1 MYNLASTDYVGISFW
16 LVSAA
21 MLAATAFFFLERSSV
36 NGKWKTSLTV
46 AGLVTGIAFWHY
58 LYMRGMWIET
68 GTSPTVYR
76 YVDWLLTVPLQVVEF
91 YLILA
96 AVTTVRGGVFF
107 KLLISSLVMLI
118 AGYLGE
124 AGLAPVLPA
133 FVIGCAAWLYII
145 YEIFAGET
153 SASLAEV
160 FMDLSRYLD
169 KEATTRA
176 QIISALVYPVILFI
190 VSLAV
195 IYALLSFVL
204 PQVVEQFI
212 SSNVELPILTQTL
225 LSFSDI
231 FPYILLLMGITVGS
245 IYLIQITKFIS
256 NQLKL
261 KLSKFFLHIP
271 LFGEIILF
279 DQTARF
285 CSSMR
290 LMTKAGLNTIDS
302 LRIAQDTFKNLY
314 LKNEVN
320 IVVNKV
326 VSGTSISKAFAQSNI
341 FPEVFLQLISS
352 GDMGSQ
358 VSEMFEKTKDFL
370 DQEVDTRRGVLL
382 TLLQPIVIL
391 TMGVF
396 VMLIV
401 LSIMLPLL
409 QMNNLIF
416 TI

>member
-1 MYNLASTDYVGISFW
+1 
-16 LVSAA
+16 
-21 MLAATAFFFLERSSV
+21 
-36 NGKWKTSLTV
+36 
-46 AGLVTGIAFWHY
+46 
-58 LYMRGMWIET
+58 
-68 GTSPTVYR
+68 
-76 YVDWLLTVPLQVVEF
+76 
-91 YLILA
+91 
-96 AVTTVRGGVFF
+96 
-107 KLLISSLVMLI
+107 
-118 AGYLGE
+118 
-124 AGLAPVLPA
+124 
-133 FVIGCAAWLYII
+133 
-145 YEIFAGET
+145 
-153 SASLAEV
+153 
-160 FMDLSRYLD
+160 MDLSRYLD

-302 LRIAQDTFKNLY
+302 LQIAQDTFKNLY